1 MNEQVST
8 EVAKEVA
15 KSIGP
20 VAKTVSENAVA
31 AAKSASAATEGLGGE
46 LLKRA
51 DKVAEWASNGM
62 SNAVDVAGKVA
73 DAAYLQAV
81 DIATQYIHFGMAI
94 NTLLIL
100 ISLIAIG
107 ISIWAFTRVFK
118 VQHPDAQGGL
128 ACLSI
133 IIFAFGAVVFAV
145 NIRDTLLVYFAP
157 KIWIMKELAE
167 LAKSS
172 GIVH

>member
-1 MNEQVST
+1 MNEQIST
-8 EVAKEVA
+8 EVAKEIA

-20 VAKTVSENAVA
+20 AAKTISENAA
-31 AAKSASAATEGLGGE
+31 SAAKSASAATEGLGGE

-73 DAAYLQAV
+73 DAAYVQAV

-100 ISLIAIG
+100 ISLGAIG
-107 ISIWAFTRVFK
+107 LSIWIMTLKSNDTNV
-118 VQHPDAQGGL
+118 QGGVAIL
-128 ACLSI
+128 ALSTFI
-133 IIFAFGAVVFAV
+133 TGALIFAF

-167 LAKSS
+167 LAKTS
-172 GIVH
+172 GMIH